1 MKKKEKTV
9 LEEMYERAERA
20 GRPLSVHFELTDR
33 CNLECRHC
41 YVVRGR
47 ADSEMSAA
55 EVKRALEEMAEAG
68 VIFLTLTG
76 GEPLVREDF
85 FEIAGYARSLNF
97 SLRIFTNGTL
107 VDEAAADR
115 LAGLAPQEIGISLY
129 SSRAETHEYITRAPG
144 SFGKSAAAVRMLT
157 ARGVRVVVKSV
168 LMNVNFAEYGE
179 LIELARSM
187 GATYT
192 FDPTVFP
199 RDDGGREPLGLR
211 LADGQLEAALADT
224 RLLPGAG
231 EIPNAE
237 SADTACRVPTLKTS
251 SSPSPITRHPSPK
264 KCRGPV
270 CDLGV
275 VCLAVSAAGEVFPC
289 LQFRRGFGNFKE
301 KGLKE
306 IIMGIKD
313 SQILS
318 KLKDE
323 KEIKVCYDCNVKTH
337 CTRCPGLAELED
349 GDAMGPSGWACR
361 LARIRKAGLR
371 GKD

>member
-1 MKKKEKTV
+1 MKKKGKTV

-47 ADSEMSAA
+47 AGSEMTAT

-76 GEPLVREDF
+76 GEPLAREDF

-97 SLRIFTNGTL
+97 SVRIFTNGTL

-115 LAGLAPQEIGISLY
+115 LAGLAPQEIEISLY
-129 SSRAETHEYITRAPG
+129 SSRAETHEYITCAPG
-144 SFGKSAAAVRMLT
+144 SFGKSAAAVRMLA

-211 LADGQLEAALADT
+211 LADGQLEAVLADP
-224 RLLPGAG
+224 RLLPGDWERVVAG
-231 EIPNAE
+231 
-237 SADTACRVPTLKTS
+237 V
-251 SSPSPITRHPSPK
+251 
-264 KCRGPV
+264 CRGPV

-275 VCLAVSAAGEVFPC
+275 VCLAVSPAGEVFPC
-289 LQFRRGFGNFKE
+289 LQFRRGFGILKDNSFKE
-301 KGLKE
+301 
-306 IIMGIKD
+306 IMMGIKD
-313 SQILS
+313 SQMLFN
-318 KLKDE
+318 LKDE
-323 KEIKVCYDCNVKTH
+323 KEIKVCYDCIIKTH

-361 LARIRKAGLR
+361 LARIRKKVYGNGAC
-371 GKD
+371 